1 MKGLELSR
9 LYWEQVGKR
18 ALFDACPGIEEWA
31 AFGLAGEGSDCFG
44 YDDELSRDH
53 DWGPGFCVWLDDEGM
68 ERFGAAAAQVYASL
82 DKEFMGFRRMN
93 ETEQTAGRMGV
104 HRIGDFLLR
113 YLGTD
118 RVPSSI
124 YEWRRVPETGLS
136 VVTNGRIFL
145 DKRGKFTAVR
155 EELSRF
161 YPEALRLKKLASHCA
176 LAAQSGQ
183 YNYLR
188 CYRRGEGVA
197 ALLAMSEFAEHI
209 QAAVFLINRAYKPY
223 YKWATRRMREL
234 PVLGAEIASALEGL
248 TVGSGNKAEKIER
261 ISAMLIDELIREGLS
276 DSNSDFLLH
285 HAESIQSGIENPEI
299 RSLHIMEG

>member
-1 MKGLELSR
+1 MKGLELSE

-18 ALFDACPGIEEWA
+18 ALFDACPGIEEYA

-44 YDDELSRDH
+44 YDDALSRDH

-68 ERFGAAAAQVYASL
+68 ERYGAAAARVYDSL
-82 DKEFMGFRRMN
+82 DKEFMGFRRLN
-93 ETEQTAGRMGV
+93 ETEQTLVRMGV

-118 RVPSSI
+118 CVPSSV
-124 YEWRRVPETGLS
+124 YEWRQVPEIGLAT
-136 VVTNGRIFL
+136 VTNGRIFL
-145 DKRGKFTAVR
+145 DKCGKFTAVR
-155 EELSRF
+155 KELSRF

-197 ALLAMSEFAEHI
+197 AMLALAEFTEHI
-209 QAAVFLINRAYKPY
+209 QSAVFLINRTYKPY
-223 YKWATRRMREL
+223 YKWANRRMREL
-234 PVLGAEIASALEGL
+234 PVLGAETSSALEGL

-261 ISAMLIDELIREGLS
+261 ISAMLIEELVREGLS
-276 DSNSDFLLH
+276 DSGSDYLLH
-285 HAESIQSGIENPEI
+285 HAENIQSGIEDPEI
-299 RSLHIMEG
+299 RRMHIMEE

>member
-9 LYWEQVGKR
+9 LYWEQVGKH
-18 ALFDACPGIEEWA
+18 ALLDACPGIEKYA
-31 AFGLAGEGSDCFG
+31 AVGLVGEGSDCFG

-68 ERFGAAAAQVYASL
+68 ERFGAAAVQVYASL

-118 RVPSSI
+118 RVPSSMC
-124 YEWRRVPETGLS
+124 EWRHVPEAGLA

-145 DKRGKFTAVR
+145 DGRGKFTSVR
-155 EELSRF
+155 EELLRF

-188 CYRRGEGVA
+188 CHRRGEGVA
-197 ALLAMSEFAEHI
+197 ALLAMSEFAEHV
-209 QAAVFLINRAYKPY
+209 QAAVFLLNRAYKPY
-223 YKWATRRMREL
+223 YKWANRRMREL
-234 PVLGAEIASALEGL
+234 PILGAELASALEGL
-248 TVGSGNKAEKIER
+248 TVGSGSKAEKIER
-261 ISAMLIDELIREGLS
+261 ISAMLIEELIREGLS
-276 DSNSDFLLH
+276 SSNSDYLLH
-285 HAESIQSGIENPEI
+285 HAESIQSGIDDPEI
-299 RSLHIMEG
+299 RSLHIMEE